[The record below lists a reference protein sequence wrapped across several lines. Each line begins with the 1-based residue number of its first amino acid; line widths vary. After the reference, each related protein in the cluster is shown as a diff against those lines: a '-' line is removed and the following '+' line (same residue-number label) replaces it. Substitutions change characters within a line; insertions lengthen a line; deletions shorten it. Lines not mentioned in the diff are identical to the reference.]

1 MIKNFTHSAFSHV
14 RNAFTGIPSMIWF
27 LSTVSLINRSGA
39 MVICFMTL
47 YLTESLHFTIQD
59 AGYAMSCYGI
69 GAIIGA
75 FVGGK
80 WSDRFGYRAVML
92 WTLLGSGI
100 FMLVLM
106 FVTTFWMMCATLLAL
121 NIISEAFRPAS
132 SVSIRMNSSE
142 EDRTR
147 AFSLFRVFVN
157 LAVTI
162 ALSLGGFLI
171 GFGWKWIFICDAIT
185 CFGAAFLLFWQ
196 LPKEK
201 IEPKTI
207 TQKTDFQLIN
217 KDSAL
222 RDKDFVLFVL
232 LTFLSAVVFMQIVW
246 TVPPFFKQ
254 VYGWSESK
262 IGVISAIN
270 GLVVMLVEMPLI
282 FQIQGKRSTG
292 WFIRLGLVLYGLS
305 YLAVRYFGRFYIWL
319 SSHLARYF

>member
-1 MIKNFTHSAFSHV
+1 M
-14 RNAFTGIPSMIWF
+14 
-27 LSTVSLINRSGA
+27 LI
-39 MVICFMTL
+39 
-47 YLTESLHFTIQD
+47 
-59 AGYAMSCYGI
+59 
-69 GAIIGA
+69 
-75 FVGGK
+75 
-80 WSDRFGYRAVML
+80 
-92 WTLLGSGI
+92 
-100 FMLVLM
+100 LM
-106 FVTTFWMMCATLLAL
+106 FVTSFWMMCATLLVL
-121 NIISEAFRPAS
+121 NTISEAFRPAS

-201 IEPKTI
+201 NKPKTV
-207 TQKTDFQLIN
+207 TQKADFQLIN

-282 FQIQGKRSTG
+282 FQIQDKKSTG
-292 WFIRLGLVLYGLS
+292 WYIRLGLVLYGLS
-305 YLAVRYFGRFYIWL
+305 YLALTLPIGGAVLWAILYMVVISFGEIFLMPFSSTWVTRRAPENRQGQYIALYTMAYSVSNVVAPLLGTQIIAHFGFDALWISLGLISAVAWL
-319 SSHLARYF
+319 GFWKLRGM